1 VMEVA
6 FPLEIVKAVGQLAP
20 KRVNHTLRGS
30 LKLSSLIQGMGNFVL
45 NQSIVDL
52 AWAHVLLTLTANS
65 NCLNVLP
72 NVKNLKIG
80 SGHNCQLN
88 QVLEPLALF

>member
-1 VMEVA
+1 MMEVA

-45 NQSIVDL
+45 NQ
-52 AWAHVLLTLTANS
+52 
-65 NCLNVLP
+65 
-72 NVKNLKIG
+72 
-80 SGHNCQLN
+80 
-88 QVLEPLALF
+88 